1 MPNWEGRIYSEKK
14 KTLKENVT
22 IARLHQNKCFHHH
35 GVILHELVSTKGSVR
50 THYLLHSYD
59 APTQHF
65 NYSFKT
71 GYKPTS
77 SCRYFTFQLLRN
89 SPDSNASIWN
99 AKREKSVENHQNVSS
114 IFENTGFAIKYVLY
128 CVIYGWVE
136 NLHWWFVYARI
147 ICSLIWR
154 PLFRITWYFWTSF
167 KSFGAFS
174 LMFS

>member
-1 MPNWEGRIYSEKK
+1 MCQTEKVEFTLK
-14 KTLKENVT
+14 KTLKTDVA

-35 GVILHELVSTKGSVR
+35 GVILHELVSTKASVR
-50 THYLLHSYD
+50 TLYLLHTYD

-77 SCRYFTFQLLRN
+77 SCRYFIFQLLRN

-114 IFENTGFAIKYVLY
+114 ILQVLPLNM
-128 CVIYGWVE
+128 CSTVLFMGEWRIYTDD
-136 NLHWWFVYARI
+136 
-147 ICSLIWR
+147 
-154 PLFRITWYFWTSF
+154 LFML
-167 KSFGAFS
+167 G
-174 LMFS
+174 